1 MRPGTIVL
9 LVEDDAATRDGYA
22 EFLAAVGLYVVEASN
37 SLEALD
43 VIARTMPDIIVT
55 DLTMSP
61 TDRLQLCERLRSDPR
76 TREIPVIVVTG
87 NDDDGV
93 LHRAMES
100 GLRSH
105 TAQTYPA
112 LGADPISPNTRRAG
126 KAARGL
132 PLRLLATNV
141 RIAAAA
147 TPANEVSR

>member
-61 TDRLQLCERLRSDPR
+61 MDGLQLCERLRSDPR

-87 NDDDGV
+87 NDDDDV

-100 GLRSH
+100 GCDRILLKPVPPSALIRSVR
-105 TAQTYPA
+105 TLAA
-112 LGADPISPNTRRAG
+112 LGRQ
-126 KAARGL
+126 
-132 PLRLLATNV
+132 PLV
-141 RIAAAA
+141 CH
-147 TPANEVSR
+147 